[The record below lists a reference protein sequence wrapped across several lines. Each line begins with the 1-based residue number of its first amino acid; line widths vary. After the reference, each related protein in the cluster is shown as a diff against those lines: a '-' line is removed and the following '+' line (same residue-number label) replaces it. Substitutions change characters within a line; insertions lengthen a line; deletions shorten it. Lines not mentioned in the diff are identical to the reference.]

1 MKFISVIPARS
12 GSKGIKNKNIIKI
25 GKKPLVQYTFEAAI
39 NSKINEN
46 FILSDNAKIKNLA
59 KKFKINTQYIRPK
72 KFSGS
77 TTSLSETLN
86 HFNKWLKKNNINYD
100 YMVIL
105 QPTSP
110 LRDYKDINKCL
121 KIIEK
126 SQSDSLFS
134 ISESLEHPYETII
147 KKKKSWKFV
156 LAKSKKFYRRQD
168 FDIKTYFINGAIFI
182 SSNKLINKKK
192 TFTNSNHSFYKMPKN
207 KSLEINDKEEAFIID
222 CILNR
227 RNK

>member
-12 GSKGIKNKNIIKI
+12 GSKGIKNKNMIKI
-25 GKKPLVQYTFEAAI
+25 GKKPLVQYTIEAAT
-39 NSKINEN
+39 NSKIHEN
-46 FILSDNAKIKNLA
+46 FILSDNIKIKNLA
-59 KKFKINTQYIRPK
+59 EKFKINTQYKRPK
-72 KFSGS
+72 KLSES

-168 FDIKTYFINGAIFI
+168 FDIKTYFINGAIYI

>member
-59 KKFKINTQYIRPK
+59 KKFKINTQDIRPK

-86 HFNKWLKKNNINYD
+86 HFNTWLKQTNINYY

-105 QPTSP
+105 QPTYP
-110 LRDYKDINKCL
+110 LSDSKDITNF
-121 KIIEK
+121 I
-126 SQSDSLFS
+126 
-134 ISESLEHPYETII
+134 TII
-147 KKKKSWKFV
+147 
-156 LAKSKKFYRRQD
+156 
-168 FDIKTYFINGAIFI
+168 
-182 SSNKLINKKK
+182 
-192 TFTNSNHSFYKMPKN
+192 
-207 KSLEINDKEEAFIID
+207 
-222 CILNR
+222 
-227 RNK
+227 